1 VERSSGRAAVRLHLL
16 HRAAEGEASGLS
28 VSEELG
34 RHGYRISPGTLYP
47 LLHGLEA
54 EGLLASAERTE
65 NSRILRYYAAT
76 EAGRA
81 TLATP
86 AGRWPNSPPI
96 CCLHRSR
103 PPPPHRE
110 RGEPDDQAT
119 GTDTAASSNPCTE
132 RPRLP
137 EQGTGQ
143 HPTSQREIE
152 SSGPRE
158 VAFLAG
164 RVRRAVSC
172 RSRLIEVD
180 YDRAGGVGIT
190 TGGVGITTGGVV
202 GMTGGVGITTG
213 GVGITTGGVV
223 GMTGGVGITTGGV
236 VGMTGGVGI
245 TTGGVVGMTG
255 GLGVGVA
262 GAVDTAVRGCR
273 AAAVGPVA
281 GEAEDWADNRDGAE
295 NGGAEMGAAAV
306 RCPAAGCNE
315 LIPPSLRARVGSHP
329 SYVQTAPTR

>member
-1 VERSSGRAAVRLHLL
+1 VRSSGRAAVRLHLL

-65 NSRILRYYAAT
+65 NSGILLYYAAAT

-96 CCLHRSR
+96 CCPHRSR

-119 GTDTAASSNPCTE
+119 GTGTAASSNPCTE

-164 RVRRAVSC
+164 RVRRAVRWPCQLEVAPPGRLDLAPPGLLEGLSPRPRPPWRWAGRGCPQGC
-172 RSRLIEVD
+172 RLGDGGRRLVG
-180 YDRAGGVGIT
+180 RRGRRSAGCFLEQ
-190 TGGVGITTGGVV
+190 VV
-202 GMTGGVGITTG
+202 RS
-213 GVGITTGGVV
+213 
-223 GMTGGVGITTGGV
+223 
-236 VGMTGGVGI
+236 
-245 TTGGVVGMTG
+245 
-255 GLGVGVA
+255 GLG
-262 GAVDTAVRGCR
+262 R
-273 AAAVGPVA
+273 
-281 GEAEDWADNRDGAE
+281 
-295 NGGAEMGAAAV
+295 
-306 RCPAAGCNE
+306 
-315 LIPPSLRARVGSHP
+315 
-329 SYVQTAPTR
+329 

>member
-1 VERSSGRAAVRLHLL
+1 LVLGLLDCRVGRGHPPGTNFDEDEVDVVRSSGRAAVRLHLL

-65 NSRILRYYAAT
+65 NSGILLYYAAAT

-96 CCLHRSR
+96 CCPHRSR

-119 GTDTAASSNPCTE
+119 GTGTAASSNPCTE

-164 RVRRAVSC
+164 RVRRAV
-172 RSRLIEVD
+172 RPQRL
-180 YDRAGGVGIT
+180 RAT
-190 TGGVGITTGGVV
+190 
-202 GMTGGVGITTG
+202 
-213 GVGITTGGVV
+213 
-223 GMTGGVGITTGGV
+223 
-236 VGMTGGVGI
+236 
-245 TTGGVVGMTG
+245 
-255 GLGVGVA
+255 
-262 GAVDTAVRGCR
+262 RR
-273 AAAVGPVA
+273 A
-281 GEAEDWADNRDGAE
+281 
-295 NGGAEMGAAAV
+295 
-306 RCPAAGCNE
+306 RCPQARMVDVVRTRS
-315 LIPPSLRARVGSHP
+315 PPD
-329 SYVQTAPTR
+329 